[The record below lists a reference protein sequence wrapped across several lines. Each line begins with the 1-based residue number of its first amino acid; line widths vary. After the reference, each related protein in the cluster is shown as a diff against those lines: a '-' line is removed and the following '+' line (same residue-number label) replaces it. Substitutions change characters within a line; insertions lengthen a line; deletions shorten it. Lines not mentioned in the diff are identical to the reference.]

1 MVDKSTN
8 SATVFVAQSTTA
20 ESTRRR
26 HMSTATTAAAP
37 AAVILPAGTW
47 TVDPIHSSVGF
58 EVKHFGIS
66 TFRGR
71 FTGYEGTIETGD
83 GTLERVEGRVDVA
96 SVDVRDPQLAGHLQ
110 SEDFFDAA
118 NHPSI
123 AFASTGVRPAGDG
136 YELDGE
142 LTIRGV
148 TRPVTL
154 AVEVDGAGDD
164 PYGGRR
170 LSVVGSGEIDRF
182 DYGIPFDAKTPNGAL
197 VAGEKVR

>member
-1 MVDKSTN
+1 
-8 SATVFVAQSTTA
+8 
-20 ESTRRR
+20 
-26 HMSTATTAAAP
+26 MSTAT
-37 AAVILPAGTW
+37 AVAIPAGTW
-47 TVDPIHSSVGF
+47 TVDPIHSTIGF

-83 GTLERVEGRVDVA
+83 GSLERVEGTVRVD
-96 SVDVRDPQLAGHLQ
+96 SVDVRDEQLAAHLQ

-123 AFASTGVRPAGDG
+123 AFASTGVRQAGDG
-136 YELDGE
+136 FELDGD

-154 AVEVDGAGDD
+154 AVEVDGAGED
-164 PYGGRR
+164 PYGGHRI
-170 LSVVGSGEIDRF
+170 SVVASGEIDRF
-182 DYGIPFDAKTPNGAL
+182 DYGIPFNAKTPNGAF
-197 VAGEKVR
+197 VAGEKVRLVLTVEAVKEA

>member
-1 MVDKSTN
+1 M
-8 SATVFVAQSTTA
+8 TTA
-20 ESTRRR
+20 
-26 HMSTATTAAAP
+26 TAPVGVT
-37 AAVILPAGTW
+37 IPAGTW
-47 TVDPIHSSVGF
+47 RIDPVHSTVGF

-66 TFRGR
+66 TFRGS

-83 GTLERVEGRVDVA
+83 GSLERVEGTVQVD
-96 SVDVRDPQLAGHLQ
+96 SVDVRDEQLAGHLQ

-123 AFASTGVRPAGDG
+123 AFASTGVRQVEDG

-142 LTIRGV
+142 LTIRGE

-164 PYGGRR
+164 PFGGQR
-170 LSVVGSGEIDRF
+170 LSVTGRGEINRF
-182 DYGIPFDAKTPNGAL
+182 DYGIPFNAKTPNGAL
-197 VAGEKVR
+197 VAGEKVRLVLTVEAVKEA

>member
-1 MVDKSTN
+1 M
-8 SATVFVAQSTTA
+8 TTA
-20 ESTRRR
+20 TSP
-26 HMSTATTAAAP
+26 TAVA
-37 AAVILPAGTW
+37 IPAGSW
-47 TVDPIHSSVGF
+47 TVDPIHSTIGF

-83 GTLERVEGRVDVA
+83 GSLERVEGSVQVD

-123 AFASTGVRPAGDG
+123 EFESTGVRGVEG
-136 YELDGE
+136 RYELDGE
-142 LTIRGV
+142 LTIRGE

-154 AVEVDGAGDD
+154 EVEVDGAGDD
-164 PYGGRR
+164 PYGGQR
-170 LSVVGSGEIDRF
+170 LSLVGRGEINRF
-182 DYGIPFDAKTPNGAL
+182 DYGIPFNAKTPNGAL
-197 VAGEKVR
+197 VAGEKVRLVLTVEAVREA

>member
-1 MVDKSTN
+1 
-8 SATVFVAQSTTA
+8 
-20 ESTRRR
+20 
-26 HMSTATTAAAP
+26 MSTATPTAP
-37 AAVILPAGTW
+37 VAVTLPAGTW
-47 TVDPIHSSVGF
+47 SVDPVHSSIGF

-71 FTGYEGTIETGD
+71 FTGYQGTIVTGD

-96 SVDVRDPQLAGHLQ
+96 SIDVRDEQLAGHLQ
-110 SEDFFDAA
+110 SEDFLDAA

-123 AFASTGVRPAGDG
+123 AFASTGVREAEDG

-148 TRPVTL
+148 TKPVTL
-154 AVEVDGAGDD
+154 AVQVDGAGED
-164 PYGGRR
+164 PYGGYR

-182 DYGIPFDAKTPNGAL
+182 DYGIPFNARTPNGAL
-197 VAGEKVR
+197 VAGEKVRLVLTVEAVKEA

>member
-1 MVDKSTN
+1 
-8 SATVFVAQSTTA
+8 
-20 ESTRRR
+20 
-26 HMSTATTAAAP
+26 MSTATATTTAP
-37 AAVILPAGTW
+37 TVPAGTW
-47 TVDPIHSSVGF
+47 AVDPIHSSIGF

-83 GTLERVEGRVDVA
+83 GSLERVEGKVDVA
-96 SVDVRDPQLAGHLQ
+96 SVDVRDEQLAGHLQ

-123 AFASTGVRPAGDG
+123 AFASTGVRRVEDG

-148 TRPVTL
+148 ARPVTL
-154 AVEVDGAGDD
+154 AVQIDGAGED
-164 PYGGRR
+164 PYGGTR
-170 LSVVGSGEIDRF
+170 LSVLGSGEINRF
-182 DYGIPFDAKTPNGAL
+182 DYGIPFAAKTPNGAF
-197 VAGEKVR
+197 VAGEKVRLVLSVEAVKEA